1 MTSDPAAEGLFSIAG
16 IMVAGH
22 PGQVRLL
29 VDRLVLDL
37 DEDDVVEASEL
48 PVPAGLVEDLA
59 QPVRLVLR
67 RGARLLGAG
76 AADAY
81 DNVVWRRG
89 ELFSM
94 RTRRDEPS
102 WRMSDGFREHE
113 RRFFAAYGIDIDE
126 DHEETES

>member
-1 MTSDPAAEGLFSIAG
+1 MTSDPAAEEIFSIEG

-29 VDRLVLDL
+29 VDQLVLDL
-37 DEDDVVEASEL
+37 EEDDVVSASEL
-48 PVPAGLVEDLA
+48 PAPPGLIEDLA

-76 AADAY
+76 SARTYED
-81 DNVVWRRG
+81 VVWRRG

-94 RTRRDEPS
+94 RTRREEPS
-102 WRMSDGFREHE
+102 WRMSEGFREHE
-113 RRFFAAYGIDIDE
+113 RGFFAAYGIDIDE
-126 DHEETES
+126 EQEETES

>member
-29 VDRLVLDL
+29 VDQLVLDL
-37 DEDDVVEASEL
+37 DEEDVVEASEL
-48 PVPAGLVEDLA
+48 PAPPGLVGELA

-81 DNVVWRRG
+81 ENVVWRRE

-102 WRMSDGFREHE
+102 WRMSGR
-113 RRFFAAYGIDIDE
+113 AAGVCG
-126 DHEETES
+126 SG